1 MAACGIKSID
11 LTKEYLKIL
20 GAYYSYNQNL
30 QTVRYWSKLQGIE
43 NLDDEKLNTLKKNNS
58 FQIISTIKK

>member
-11 LTKEYLKIL
+11 LTKECLKIL